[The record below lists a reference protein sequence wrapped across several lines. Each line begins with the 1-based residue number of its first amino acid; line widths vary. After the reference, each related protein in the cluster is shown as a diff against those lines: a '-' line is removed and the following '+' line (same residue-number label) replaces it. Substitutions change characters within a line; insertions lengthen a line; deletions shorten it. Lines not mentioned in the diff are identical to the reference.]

1 MARRRLGGLV
11 LLAAVAGAV
20 AAGVSYI
27 LQYNSYHKE
36 LESEFHEFE
45 DEDIKKENEDCLF
58 STKKTPSRNYVALS
72 SDRDDFVIAAK
83 DTAKAAKGMAGAA
96 KEMLKDVGNIILE
109 NASSASSFAN
119 DAAKS
124 VSNRVK
130 ADSRFE
136 KKYSATES
144 VKSAESVKVKNEEA
158 EKNTDESEYES
169 SIYTKVE
176 TEPYKHGGDILHIY
190 EDNPQQ
196 DDFVYK
202 SAMSE
207 DNNTVPIDKDT
218 VSEDNNTVSID
229 KGTVSEDNNTVSEDN
244 KFTYKADIYRADKY
258 TESNQSGI
266 KDVVLSEN
274 TLEDGKTDTKQTSTT
289 SQSTGTSYTNL
300 YKVSYTN
307 SGTSDSRNIKS
318 KSGGWEFRVRN
329 SFTRG
334 DDDNNAAVSGFRT
347 VPYNNSA
354 QNSMSG
360 SAIRSSDRNI
370 FLDKDLNSAAK
381 ETQASGTQIEEEDF

>member
-158 EKNTDESEYES
+158 EKNTDESEYEG

-176 TEPYKHGGDILHIY
+176 TESDKHGGDILHIY

-196 DDFVYK
+196 DDFVVDK
-202 SAMSE
+202 S
-207 DNNTVPIDKDT
+207 T

-229 KGTVSEDNNTVSEDN
+229 KGTVSEDNNTVSIDKGTVSEDN
-244 KFTYKADIYRADKY
+244 KFTYKADNIYRAGKY
-258 TESNQSGI
+258 TENNQSGT

-274 TLEDGKTDTKQTSTT
+274 TVEDEKTDTKQTSTT
-289 SQSTGTSYTNL
+289 SQGTGTSYTNL
-300 YKVSYTN
+300 YKVSYAN
-307 SGTSDSRNIKS
+307 SDTSDSKNIKS

-329 SFTRG
+329 SFTRT
-334 DDDNNAAVSGFRT
+334 DDNNNAAVSGFRS
-347 VPYNNSA
+347 VPYNNSV
-354 QNSMSG
+354 QNGMSG
-360 SAIRSSDRNI
+360 GAIRSSDRNI

>member
-1 MARRRLGGLV
+1 M
-11 LLAAVAGAV
+11 
-20 AAGVSYI
+20 
-27 LQYNSYHKE
+27 
-36 LESEFHEFE
+36 
-45 DEDIKKENEDCLF
+45 
-58 STKKTPSRNYVALS
+58 ALS

>member
-158 EKNTDESEYES
+158 EKNTDESEYEG

-176 TEPYKHGGDILHIY
+176 TESDKHGGDILHIY

-229 KGTVSEDNNTVSEDN
+229 KGTVSEDN
-244 KFTYKADIYRADKY
+244 KFTYKADNIYRA
-258 TESNQSGI
+258 
-266 KDVVLSEN
+266 
-274 TLEDGKTDTKQTSTT
+274 GK
-289 SQSTGTSYTNL
+289 
-300 YKVSYTN
+300 
-307 SGTSDSRNIKS
+307 
-318 KSGGWEFRVRN
+318 
-329 SFTRG
+329 
-334 DDDNNAAVSGFRT
+334 
-347 VPYNNSA
+347 
-354 QNSMSG
+354 
-360 SAIRSSDRNI
+360 
-370 FLDKDLNSAAK
+370 
-381 ETQASGTQIEEEDF
+381 